1 MCFMIGFVV
10 ALSSVLSG
18 DTAMEAAEA
27 LAVVVRGLR
36 RMRGLSQ
43 EDLGSIG
50 RSHISQIEQGSIN
63 IRLDVLGRLA
73 SVLDLDTPALLL
85 MVAAVQNGESF
96 RDGIRRVSKQLSKV
110 GEREFSLEVKALLAE
125 AGKPTGRPARPDAAA
140 KAVEARRLR
149 EAGMP
154 VTRIAAHL
162 GLSEATI
169 RRYLKAD
176 PT

>member
-1 MCFMIGFVV
+1 
-10 ALSSVLSG
+10 
-18 DTAMEAAEA
+18 MEAAEA

-50 RSHISQIEQGSIN
+50 RSHMSQIEQGSIN
-63 IRLDVLGRLA
+63 IRLDVLVRLA

-85 MVAAVQNGESF
+85 LVTAVQNEESF
-96 RDGIRRVSKQLSKV
+96 RDGIRRLSKQLSKV
-110 GEREFSLEVKALLAE
+110 GESEFSLEVKALLAD
-125 AGKPTGRPARPDAAA
+125 ASKSTGRPARPGAAA
-140 KAVEARRLR
+140 KAGEARQMR
-149 EAGMP
+149 ATGMP
-154 VTRIAAHL
+154 VTRIAACL

-176 PT
+176 PM